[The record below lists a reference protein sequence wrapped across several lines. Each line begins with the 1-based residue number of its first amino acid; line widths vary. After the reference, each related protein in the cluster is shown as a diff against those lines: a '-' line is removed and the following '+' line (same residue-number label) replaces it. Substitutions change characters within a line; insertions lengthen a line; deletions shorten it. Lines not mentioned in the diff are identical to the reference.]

1 MRPRGEVF
9 TNIGGHRC
17 FFSTFR
23 RYHYS
28 YGLSSTF
35 VTKAHPWGAA
45 PSPRKAPLDHP
56 VFEAKLRLMVT
67 RLPPKS
73 ATKDEREAALFD
85 ALADYDDALSKY
97 DGKKCVEILH
107 RLTIRLTGQSP
118 AEFIKDFEDR

>member
-1 MRPRGEVF
+1 
-9 TNIGGHRC
+9 
-17 FFSTFR
+17 
-23 RYHYS
+23 
-28 YGLSSTF
+28 
-35 VTKAHPWGAA
+35 
-45 PSPRKAPLDHP
+45 
-56 VFEAKLRLMVT
+56 MVT